1 MTDLP
6 EEQLPLA
13 VPTSWTP
20 TGDVRVDSAI
30 ELLGS
35 IRDLPL
41 PEHQA
46 VYEDLHRRLQ
56 QALADATGA

>member
-1 MTDLP
+1 MTEMPD
-6 EEQLPLA
+6 EQLPLA

-20 TGDVRVDSAI
+20 TGDVRIDSAV
-30 ELLGS
+30 ELLAS
-35 IRDLPL
+35 IRELPL
-41 PEHQA
+41 QEHQA